1 MARSVDDVDVIAVP
15 IDRGIFRQDGDTPFF
30 FQGIGVHDTFIDFC
44 VSVEGAG
51 LLQKLVNQG
60 GFAMVNVSDDG
71 DISEFFYH
79 RIYLG
84 FLKNR

>member
-1 MARSVDDVDVIAVP
+1 
-15 IDRGIFRQDGDTPFF
+15 
-30 FQGIGVHDTFIDFC
+30 

-60 GFAMVNVSDDG
+60 GFAMVNVCDDG